1 MSTHAHSRSGT
12 GIAYRRFG
20 SGPPILLLHGL
31 PGSGASWL
39 QVAELL
45 SDRHELVVPDLL
57 GFGASAKPASLPELH
72 ASAQADVIAGLLEE
86 LAIERVAVVGHDF
99 GGPVAVELAGRHPA
113 VVSHLGVLAT
123 NLFPDTP
130 IPFPL
135 STATW
140 PLLGRAARRLLFS
153 RPSLRMMLR
162 TGTGRPR
169 IALDPSGYLGDAGQR
184 RAIHTIFEGSLT
196 SLHELYTPVER
207 HARAIDVPTFAG
219 WGTRDPFFS
228 IKHGERT
235 AAALS
240 TTLRLYHA
248 AGHFLPEERPH
259 EIARDLAALVSST
272 PIANTRA

>member
-1 MSTHAHSRSGT
+1 MSTREHSRSRT

-39 QVAELL
+39 QVAKLL
-45 SDRHELVVPDLL
+45 SGRHELVLPDLL
-57 GFGASAKPASLPELH
+57 GFGASAKPASLPELR
-72 ASAQADVIAGLLEE
+72 ASAQADALAGLLGG
-86 LAIERVAVVGHDF
+86 LAIEPVAVVGHDF
-99 GGPVAVELAGRHPA
+99 GGPVAVELAGRHPGL
-113 VVSHLGVLAT
+113 VSHLGVLAT

-135 STATW
+135 STAAW
-140 PLLGRAARRLLFS
+140 PLLGRVARRLLFS
-153 RPSLRMMLR
+153 QPSLRMMLR

-169 IALDPSGYLGDAGQR
+169 VALDPSVYLGDAAQR
-184 RAIHTIFEGSLT
+184 RAIHTIFAGSLT
-196 SLHELYTPVER
+196 SLHELYAPVER

-228 IKHGERT
+228 VKEGERA

-240 TTLRLYHA
+240 TTLRLYND

-259 EIARDLAALVSST
+259 EVARDLAALVSTT
-272 PIANTRA
+272 PIDET